1 MGGRNVAA
9 KKEKDREALAERRP
23 AVVMLA
29 ELRNFTRMSEM
40 LDASRVLSLANDF
53 FALTAGAVEAN
64 RGEVFAVQN
73 DSLVAA
79 FRDGDAAQFAP
90 QAIAAAQ
97 QIQREFGALEEAW
110 KADFGLQ
117 AAVAIG
123 LHLGDTVF
131 GVAGPKRDR
140 QYVAFGDCVSIAERL
155 MHRARAG
162 EFVFSGPVAQVLKSA
177 KFALEA
183 QSLPPL
189 ELTRRPAIPIYGV
202 LLDTRLDFT

>member
-1 MGGRNVAA
+1 MGGREVAA
-9 KKEKDREALAERRP
+9 AKEQREALAVRRP
-23 AVVMLA
+23 AVVMLV

-40 LDASRVLSLANDF
+40 LDAPRVLSLANDF
-53 FALTAGAVEAN
+53 FSLGANAVEAN
-64 RGEVFAVQN
+64 GGEVFAVQN
-73 DSLVAA
+73 DSLMAA
-79 FRDGDAAQFAP
+79 FADGDAAKFAP

-97 QIQREFGALEEAW
+97 QIQREFGTLEEAW
-110 KADFGLQ
+110 KTDFGLQ

-131 GVAGPKRDR
+131 GVAGPQRDR
-140 QYVAFGDCVSIAERL
+140 QYVAFGDSVSIAERL

-162 EFVFSGPVAQVLKSA
+162 EFVISKPVAEALKSA
-177 KFALEA
+177 QVTLEV

-189 ELTRRPAIPIYGV
+189 ELVRRPAIQIYGV

>member
-1 MGGRNVAA
+1 MGGGNVAA
-9 KKEKDREALAERRP
+9 KKEREAPAERRP
-23 AVVMLA
+23 AVVMLV

-53 FALTAGAVEAN
+53 FALAAGAIEAN

-79 FRDGDAAQFAP
+79 FKDGDAAQFAP

-110 KADFGLQ
+110 KANFGLQ

-131 GVAGPKRDR
+131 GIAGPQRDR

-162 EFVFSGPVAQVLKSA
+162 EFVFSGSVAAVLKSA

-189 ELTRRPAIPIYGV
+189 ELTRRPPIQIFGV

>member
-9 KKEKDREALAERRP
+9 KKGREALAERLP
-23 AVVMLA
+23 AVVMLV

-40 LDASRVLSLANDF
+40 LDAARVLSLANDF
-53 FALTAGAVEAN
+53 FALVAGAIESN
-64 RGEVFAVQN
+64 QGEVFAVQN

-79 FRDGDAAQFAP
+79 FKDGGAAQFAP

-110 KADFGLQ
+110 KGDFGLQ

-131 GVAGPKRDR
+131 GVAGPMRDR
-140 QYVAFGDCVSIAERL
+140 QYVAFGDSVSIAERL

-162 EFVFSGPVAQVLKSA
+162 EFVFSESVAAALKSA
-177 KFALEA
+177 KVALEA

-189 ELTRRPAIPIYGV
+189 ELTRRPAVQIYGV

>member
-1 MGGRNVAA
+1 MAA
-9 KKEKDREALAERRP
+9 VKEKRGALAVRRP
-23 AVVMLA
+23 AVVMLV
-29 ELRNFTRMSEM
+29 ELRNFTRLSEM
-40 LDASRVLSLANDF
+40 LDAPRVLALVNDF
-53 FALTAGAVEAN
+53 FSLAGNAIEAN
-64 RGEVFAVQN
+64 GGEVFDVQN

-79 FRDGDAAQFAP
+79 FAEGDAVRIAP

-97 QIQREFGALEEAW
+97 QIQREFGTLEEAW
-110 KADFGLQ
+110 KTDFGLH

-131 GVAGPKRDR
+131 GVAGPERDR
-140 QYVAFGDCVSIAERL
+140 QYVAFGDTVSVAQRL

-162 EFVFSGPVAQVLKSA
+162 EFVLSKTVAEALKSA
-177 KFALEA
+177 QFALEA
-183 QSLPPL
+183 QALPPL